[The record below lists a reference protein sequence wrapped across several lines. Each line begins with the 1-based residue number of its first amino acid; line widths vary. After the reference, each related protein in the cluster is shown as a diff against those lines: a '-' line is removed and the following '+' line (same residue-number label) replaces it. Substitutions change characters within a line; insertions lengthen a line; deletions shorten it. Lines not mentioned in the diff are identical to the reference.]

1 MNGLAEVP
9 VQATQ
14 TQSAPP
20 ASIGFKLKCIW
31 LFLLGAV
38 LAVIGLLC
46 IMYRPD
52 LGANSFII
60 MLMGL
65 FFTAAGSIYGKRKLR
80 GDIAVAI
87 PTGQQPMQAQFMQQ
101 LQELGIPMQQFVQSM
116 QAQQT
121 QPPQPATSI
130 PPQPQPPQPQPVA
143 KPAAEAK
150 PAAPPA
156 GKEIMKIFVCPSCG
170 AENEMD
176 DKYCYRCGF
185 NLEKVKAKV
194 RKTKTARKKAKARPR
209 PVKAKQAAM
218 PKAAVPKATK
228 PEAKKPAGKAKA
240 SKAKITYEGA

>member
-20 ASIGFKLKCIW
+20 ASTGFKLKCIW

-46 IMYRPD
+46 IMYRPE

-101 LQELGIPMQQFVQSM
+101 LQELGIPMQQFIQGM
-116 QAQQT
+116 QPQAQ
-121 QPPQPATSI
+121 PAQQVTSI
-130 PPQPQPPQPQPVA
+130 PVQPQPVQPQPVV

-156 GKEIMKIFVCPSCG
+156 GKEIMKIFVCTSCG

-185 NLEKVKAKV
+185 NLEQVRAKA
-194 RKTKTARKKAKARPR
+194 RKTKVARRKVKARPR
-209 PVKAKQAAM
+209 PAKAKQAAM